1 MPKFKVMATSYDY
14 YDAYVEAKDAQEAYE
29 KAKYGVVEWVQVND
43 IGEWEV
49 HGDCVYE
56 IEEYTHVDT

>member
-29 KAKYGVVEWVQVND
+29 KATNNEVEWVQAND
-43 IGEWEV
+43 IGEWQV
-49 HGDCVYE
+49 HADCVYE
-56 IEEYTHVDT
+56 IEETDYA